1 MVEGV
6 KTNKQ
11 QLRLLQHLQPTAT
24 KIKLSKSITSTYCY
38 YINVSVNMRLSVER
52 KPIRVNPDP
61 KRVIAR
67 FFFNGNDRAKEV
79 IQRVMGISEEDAFS
93 IISPLLQEYSKRH
106 RNITR
111 VLNRHCSKLKPLF
124 AELDIDFDTLTVYR
138 KLLIGSYF
146 THEYSIE
153 SAAFFNPSIIQDPDQ
168 TELQE
173 GQRRVIMSFRAV
185 GEGHISSITFRR
197 ALFDKY
203 NNITVLPAG
212 NYIDEAEIV
221 RNAVYNK
228 KLFFDKAAI
237 TQINIAVLEE
247 LESKLDHHFEYSNLR
262 RIILDSQ
269 KGQESDLK
277 KLEYDK
283 VLWLADSYYEIVFS
297 LDTDISDRVIFPIS
311 EYERKGIED
320 ARFVEF
326 KADDGSS
333 IYYATYTAYDGALIM
348 PKLLQTND
356 FYNFKI
362 MPLYGAGAQN
372 KNLALFPR
380 KINGKY
386 VMISRIDGCNNYIM
400 YSDKINIWEKPI
412 LLQQPKFTWEFI
424 QIGNCG
430 SPIETEQ
437 GWIVITHGVGPMRR
451 YVLGASLLK
460 LDDPAV
466 EIGRLSEPLL
476 IPNSEEREGY
486 VPNVIYSCGSIVNN
500 GKLVIP
506 YGLSDYSTSFAEID
520 MNDLINKLIEE
531 GKQQKAAKKKHVTAK
546 EEVVSK

>member
-1 MVEGV
+1 
-6 KTNKQ
+6 
-11 QLRLLQHLQPTAT
+11 
-24 KIKLSKSITSTYCY
+24 
-38 YINVSVNMRLSVER
+38 MRLYIER
-52 KPIRVNPDP
+52 KPIRINPDP

-79 IQRVMGISEEDAFS
+79 IQRVMAIDEDEAFGIV
-93 IISPLLQEYSKRH
+93 SPLLQEYSKRH

-111 VLNRHCSKLKPLF
+111 ALNRHCSKLKPLF
-124 AELDIDFDTLTVYR
+124 AELEIDFDELTVYR

-153 SAAFFNPSIIQDPDQ
+153 SAAFFNPSIVEDPDQ
-168 TELQE
+168 SELHE
-173 GQRRVIMSFRAV
+173 GQKRVIISFRAV

-197 ALFDKY
+197 ALIDE
-203 NNITVLPAG
+203 NNVITVLPAG
-212 NYIDEAEIV
+212 MYIDEAEIV

-228 KLFFDKAAI
+228 KLFFDKAAV
-237 TQINIAVLEE
+237 TQINIDVLKE

-262 RIILDSQ
+262 RIIIDSQ
-269 KGQESDLK
+269 KLQESDLK

-320 ARFVEF
+320 ARFVNFRNE
-326 KADDGSS
+326 DGSTV
-333 IYYATYTAYDGALIM
+333 YYATYTAYDGSLIM

-356 FYNFKI
+356 FINFKI

-380 KINGKY
+380 KVNGKF

-400 YSDKINIWEKPI
+400 YSDKINIWEKPVM
-412 LLQQPKFTWEFI
+412 LQQPKFSWEFI

-430 SPIETEQ
+430 SPIETDH

-451 YVLGASLLK
+451 YVLGVSLLK
-460 LDDPAV
+460 LDDPTV
-466 EIGRLSEPLL
+466 EIGRLKEPLL
-476 IPNSEEREGY
+476 IPNSDEREGY
-486 VPNVIYSCGSIVNN
+486 VPNVLYSCGSLVHN
-500 GKLVIP
+500 GKLIIP
-506 YGLSDYSTSFAEID
+506 YGVSDSSTAFAEVD
-520 MNDLINKLIEE
+520 LNDLINKLITDEN
-531 GKQQKAAKKKHVTAK
+531 GH
-546 EEVVSK
+546 

>member
-1 MVEGV
+1 
-6 KTNKQ
+6 
-11 QLRLLQHLQPTAT
+11 
-24 KIKLSKSITSTYCY
+24 
-38 YINVSVNMRLSVER
+38 MRLSIER
-52 KPIRVNPDP
+52 KPVRVNPDP

-79 IQRVMGISEEDAFS
+79 IQRVMELTEEEAFG

-111 VLNRHCSKLKPLF
+111 VLNRHCSKLKNLF
-124 AELDIDFDTLTVYR
+124 EELNIDYDSLTVYL

-153 SAAFFNPSIIQDPDQ
+153 SAAFFNPSIVEDPDQ
-168 TELQE
+168 SDLEDGE
-173 GQRRVIMSFRAV
+173 RRVIISFRAV

-197 ALFDKY
+197 ALIDRY
-203 NNITVLPAG
+203 NNITVIPAG
-212 NYIDEAEIV
+212 SYIDEAEIV

-228 KLFFDKAAI
+228 KLFFDKAI
-237 TQINIAVLEE
+237 VTQINIDVLNEIE
-247 LESKLDHHFEYSNLR
+247 GKLDHHFEYANLR
-262 RIILDSQ
+262 RILIDSQ
-269 KGQESDLK
+269 KLQEDDLK

-283 VLWLADSYYEIVFS
+283 ILWLADSYYEIVFS
-297 LDTDISDRVIFPIS
+297 MDTDISDRVIFPIS

-320 ARFVEF
+320 ARFVKF
-326 KADDGSS
+326 INDDGSPV
-333 IYYATYTAYDGALIM
+333 YYATYTAYDGALIM

-356 FYNFKI
+356 FYNFRI
-362 MPLYGAGAQN
+362 MPLYGDGAQN

-412 LLQQPKFTWEFI
+412 QLQKPKFSWEFV

-430 SPIETEQ
+430 SPIETEH
-437 GWIVITHGVGPMRR
+437 GWLMITHGVGPMRK
-451 YVLGASLLK
+451 YVLSVSLLK

-466 EIGRLSEPLL
+466 EIGRLKEPLL
-476 IPNSEEREGY
+476 VPNSEEREGY
-486 VPNVIYSCGSIVNN
+486 VPNVIYSCGSIIHNN
-500 GKLVIP
+500 KLIIP
-506 YGLSDYSTSFAEID
+506 YGLSDYSTSFAEVEVDALID
-520 MNDLINKLIEE
+520 RLLSD
-531 GKQQKAAKKKHVTAK
+531 GA
-546 EEVVSK
+546 

>member
-1 MVEGV
+1 
-6 KTNKQ
+6 
-11 QLRLLQHLQPTAT
+11 
-24 KIKLSKSITSTYCY
+24 
-38 YINVSVNMRLSVER
+38 MRLSVER
-52 KPIRVNPDP
+52 KPVRVNPDP

-79 IQRVMGISEEDAFS
+79 IQRVMHISEADAFS
-93 IISPLLQEYSKRH
+93 IVSPLLQEYSKRH

-111 VLNRHCSKLKPLF
+111 ILNRHCSKLKPLF
-124 AELDIDFDTLTVYR
+124 NELNIDFDTLTIYR

-153 SAAFFNPSIIQDPDQ
+153 SAAFFNPSIVEDPDQ

-173 GQRRVIMSFRAV
+173 GRRRVIISFRAV

-197 ALFDKY
+197 AVIDRD
-203 NNITVLPAG
+203 NNITVIPAG
-212 NYIDEAEIV
+212 SYIDEAEIV

-228 KLFFDKAAI
+228 KLFFEKAVT
-237 TQINIAVLEE
+237 TQINIDVLKEE
-247 LESKLDHHFEYSNLR
+247 ESQLDVHFEYSNLR
-262 RIILDSQ
+262 RIIQDSQ
-269 KGQESDLK
+269 QLQENDMLR
-277 KLEYDK
+277 LEYDK
-283 VLWLADSYYEIVFS
+283 ILWLADSYYEIVFS

-320 ARFVEF
+320 ARFVKF
-326 KADDGSS
+326 IHDDGTSS
-333 IYYATYTAYDGALIM
+333 YYATYTAYDGSLIM
-348 PKLLQTND
+348 PKLLQTDD
-356 FYNFKI
+356 FYNFRI
-362 MPLYGAGAQN
+362 MPLYGTGAQN

-412 LLQQPKFTWEFI
+412 LLQQPKFAWEFI

-430 SPIETEQ
+430 SPIETEH
-437 GWIVITHGVGPMRR
+437 GWVVITHGVGPMRR

-486 VPNVIYSCGSIVNN
+486 VPNVLYSCGAIVHN
-500 GKLVIP
+500 GKLIIP
-506 YGLSDYSTSFAEID
+506 YGVSDSSTAFAEVD
-520 MNDLINKLIEE
+520 LGDLINRLIED
-531 GKQQKAAKKKHVTAK
+531 KAISNKAEKI
-546 EEVVSK
+546 EEKAE

>member
-1 MVEGV
+1 
-6 KTNKQ
+6 
-11 QLRLLQHLQPTAT
+11 
-24 KIKLSKSITSTYCY
+24 
-38 YINVSVNMRLSVER
+38 MRLSIER
-52 KPIRVNPDP
+52 KPIRINPDP

-79 IQRVMGISEEDAFS
+79 IQRVMTISEDTAFG
-93 IISPLLQEYSKRH
+93 IVSPLLQEYSKRH

-111 VLNRHCSKLKPLF
+111 ALNRHCSNLKPLF
-124 AELDIDFDTLTVYR
+124 GELNIDFDTLTIYR

-153 SAAFFNPSIIQDPDQ
+153 SAAFFNPSIVEDPDQ

-173 GQRRVIMSFRAV
+173 GERRVIISFRAV

-197 ALFDKY
+197 ALLDQS

-212 NYIDEAEIV
+212 SYIDEAEIV

-228 KLFFDKAAI
+228 KLFFEKATI
-237 TQINIAVLEE
+237 TQINIDVLHE
-247 LESKLDHHFEYSNLR
+247 LELKLDHHFEYANLR
-262 RIILDSQ
+262 RIINDSQ
-269 KGQESDLK
+269 KLQESDLK

-320 ARFVEF
+320 ARFVHF
-326 KADDGSS
+326 KDEDGHS

-348 PKLLQTND
+348 PKLLQTID

-380 KINGKY
+380 KVNGKY

-412 LLQQPKFTWEFI
+412 LLQQPKFSWEFI

-430 SPIETEQ
+430 SPIETEH
-437 GWIVITHGVGPMRR
+437 GWVVITHGVGPMRR

-466 EIGRLSEPLL
+466 EIGRLKEPLL
-476 IPNSEEREGY
+476 IPNSDEREGY
-486 VPNVIYSCGSIVNN
+486 VPNVLYSCGSLIHN
-500 GKLVIP
+500 GRLIIP
-506 YGLSDYSTSFAEID
+506 YGVSDSSTAFAEVD
-520 MNDLINKLIEE
+520 MNDLICKL
-531 GKQQKAAKKKHVTAK
+531 K
-546 EEVVSK
+546 EDAEVE

>member
-1 MVEGV
+1 
-6 KTNKQ
+6 
-11 QLRLLQHLQPTAT
+11 
-24 KIKLSKSITSTYCY
+24 
-38 YINVSVNMRLSVER
+38 MRLSIER

-79 IQRVMGISEEDAFS
+79 IERVMDISEEEAFG

-124 AELDIDFDTLTVYR
+124 SELNIDFDTITVYR

-153 SAAFFNPSIIQDPDQ
+153 SAAFFNPSIVEDPDQ
-168 TELQE
+168 TELE
-173 GQRRVIMSFRAV
+173 DGQKRVIISFRAV

-197 ALFDKY
+197 ALIDKY
-203 NNITVLPAG
+203 NNITIQPSG
-212 NYIDEAEIV
+212 SYIDEAEIV

-228 KLFFDKAAI
+228 KLFFEKAAI
-237 TQINIAVLEE
+237 TQISIDVINE
-247 LESKLDHHFEYSNLR
+247 LESKLDHHFEYANLR

-269 KGQESDLK
+269 KLQESDMK
-277 KLEYDK
+277 RLEYDK

-320 ARFVEF
+320 ARFVKFFNE
-326 KADDGSS
+326 DGTYV
-333 IYYATYTAYDGALIM
+333 YYATYTAYDGSLIM
-348 PKLLQTND
+348 PKLLQTTD

-380 KINGKY
+380 KVNGKF

-400 YSDKINIWEKPI
+400 YSDKINIWEKPM

-424 QIGNCG
+424 QIGNCE
-430 SPIETEQ
+430 SPIETEE
-437 GWIVITHGVGPMRR
+437 GWIMITHGVGPMRR

-460 LDDPAV
+460 LDDPTI
-466 EIGRLSEPLL
+466 EIGRLKEPLL
-476 IPNSEEREGY
+476 IPNSDEREGY
-486 VPNVIYSCGSIVNN
+486 VPNVLYSCGTIVHND
-500 GKLVIP
+500 KLIIP
-506 YGLSDYSTSFAEID
+506 YGVSDSSTAFAEVCLD
-520 MNDLINKLIEE
+520 ELLKKLKEDAAE
-531 GKQQKAAKKKHVTAK
+531 HKAKTKKHKA
-546 EEVVSK
+546 

>member
-1 MVEGV
+1 
-6 KTNKQ
+6 
-11 QLRLLQHLQPTAT
+11 
-24 KIKLSKSITSTYCY
+24 
-38 YINVSVNMRLSVER
+38 MRLSIER
-52 KPIRVNPDP
+52 KPVRVNPDP

-79 IQRVMGISEEDAFS
+79 IQRVMELTEDEAFG

-111 VLNRHCSKLKPLF
+111 VLNRHCSKLKNLF
-124 AELDIDFDTLTVYR
+124 EELNIDYDSLTVYL

-153 SAAFFNPSIIQDPDQ
+153 SAAFFNPSIIEDPDQ
-168 TELQE
+168 SDLEDGE
-173 GQRRVIMSFRAV
+173 RRVIISFRAV

-197 ALFDKY
+197 ALIDRY
-203 NNITVLPAG
+203 NNITVIPAG
-212 NYIDEAEIV
+212 SYIDEAEIV

-228 KLFFDKAAI
+228 KLFFDKAI
-237 TQINIAVLEE
+237 VTQINIDVLSEIE
-247 LESKLDHHFEYSNLR
+247 GKLDHHFEYANLR
-262 RIILDSQ
+262 HILLDSQ
-269 KGQESDLK
+269 KLQEDDLK

-283 VLWLADSYYEIVFS
+283 ILWLADSYYEIVFS
-297 LDTDISDRVIFPIS
+297 MDTDISDRVIFPIS

-320 ARFVEF
+320 ARFVRF
-326 KADDGSS
+326 INDDGSPV
-333 IYYATYTAYDGALIM
+333 YYATYTAYDGALIM

-356 FYNFKI
+356 FYNFRI
-362 MPLYGAGAQN
+362 MPLYGDGAQN

-412 LLQQPKFTWEFI
+412 QLQKPKFSWEFV

-430 SPIETEQ
+430 SPIETEH
-437 GWIVITHGVGPMRR
+437 GWIMITHGVGPMRK
-451 YVLGASLLK
+451 YVLSVSLLK

-466 EIGRLSEPLL
+466 EIGRLKEPLL
-476 IPNSEEREGY
+476 VPNSEEREGY
-486 VPNVIYSCGSIVNN
+486 VPNVIYSCGSIIHNN
-500 GKLVIP
+500 KLIIP
-506 YGLSDYSTSFAEID
+506 YGLSDYSTSFAEVEVEALID
-520 MNDLINKLIEE
+520 RLLSD
-531 GKQQKAAKKKHVTAK
+531 GA
-546 EEVVSK
+546 

>member
-1 MVEGV
+1 
-6 KTNKQ
+6 
-11 QLRLLQHLQPTAT
+11 
-24 KIKLSKSITSTYCY
+24 
-38 YINVSVNMRLSVER
+38 MRLSIER
-52 KPIRVNPDP
+52 KPVRVNPDP

-79 IQRVMGISEEDAFS
+79 IQRVMELTEEEAFG

-111 VLNRHCSKLKPLF
+111 VLNRHCSKLKNLF
-124 AELDIDFDTLTVYR
+124 EELNIDYDSLTVYL

-153 SAAFFNPSIIQDPDQ
+153 SAAFFNPSIVEDPDQ
-168 TELQE
+168 SDLEDGE
-173 GQRRVIMSFRAV
+173 RRVIISFRAV

-197 ALFDKY
+197 ALIDRY
-203 NNITVLPAG
+203 NNITVIPAG
-212 NYIDEAEIV
+212 SYIDEAEIV

-228 KLFFDKAAI
+228 KLFFDKAVV
-237 TQINIAVLEE
+237 TQINIDVLNEVE
-247 LESKLDHHFEYSNLR
+247 GKLDHHFEYANLR
-262 RIILDSQ
+262 RILIDSQ
-269 KGQESDLK
+269 KLQEDDLK

-283 VLWLADSYYEIVFS
+283 ILWLADSYYEIVFS
-297 LDTDISDRVIFPIS
+297 MDTDISDRVIFPIS

-320 ARFVEF
+320 ARFVKF
-326 KADDGSS
+326 TNDDGSPV
-333 IYYATYTAYDGALIM
+333 YYATYTAYDGALIM

-356 FYNFKI
+356 FYNFRI
-362 MPLYGAGAQN
+362 MPLYGDGAQN

-412 LLQQPKFTWEFI
+412 QLQKPKFSWEFV

-430 SPIETEQ
+430 SPIETEH
-437 GWIVITHGVGPMRR
+437 GWLMITHGVGPMRK
-451 YVLGASLLK
+451 YVLSVSLLK

-466 EIGRLSEPLL
+466 EIGRLKEPLL
-476 IPNSEEREGY
+476 VPNSEEREGY
-486 VPNVIYSCGSIVNN
+486 VPNVIYSCGSIIHNN
-500 GKLVIP
+500 KLIIP
-506 YGLSDYSTSFAEID
+506 YGLSDYSTSFAEVEVDALID
-520 MNDLINKLIEE
+520 RLLSD
-531 GKQQKAAKKKHVTAK
+531 GA
-546 EEVVSK
+546 

>member
-1 MVEGV
+1 
-6 KTNKQ
+6 
-11 QLRLLQHLQPTAT
+11 
-24 KIKLSKSITSTYCY
+24 
-38 YINVSVNMRLSVER
+38 MRLSIER
-52 KPIRVNPDP
+52 KAVKVNPDS

-67 FFFNGNDRAKEV
+67 FFFNGNERSKEV
-79 IQRVMGISEEDAFS
+79 IQRVMDVPEDQIFGL
-93 IISPLLQEYSKRH
+93 ISPLLQEYSSRH

-111 VLNRHCSKLKPLF
+111 VLNRHCAKLKNLF
-124 AELDIDFDTLTVYR
+124 IELGIDFDSLSVYR

-153 SAAFFNPSIIQDPDQ
+153 SAAFFNPSIIDDPDQ
-168 TELQE
+168 SDLEE
-173 GQRRVIMSFRAV
+173 GERRVIMSFRAV

-197 ALFDKY
+197 ALFDKH

-228 KLFFDKAAI
+228 KLFFEKAI
-237 TQINIAVLEE
+237 TTQINIDVLKE

-262 RIILDSQ
+262 RLILDSQ
-269 KGQESDLK
+269 KLQGDDMRR
-277 KLEYDK
+277 LEYDK

-320 ARFVEF
+320 ARFVKFYNE
-326 KADDGSS
+326 DGSS
-333 IYYATYTAYDGALIM
+333 SYYATYTAYDGSLIM

-356 FYNFKI
+356 FLNFRI
-362 MPLYGAGAQN
+362 MPLYGAGSQN

-386 VMISRIDGCNNYIM
+386 AMLSRIDGCNNYIM
-400 YSDKINIWEKPI
+400 YSDKINIWENPQ
-412 LLQQPKFTWEFI
+412 LLQKPKFAWEFV

-430 SPIETEQ
+430 SPIETED
-437 GWIVITHGVGPMRR
+437 GWLIISHGVGPMRK

-460 LDDPAV
+460 LDDPSV
-466 EIGRLSEPLL
+466 EIGRLKEPLL
-476 IPNSEEREGY
+476 LPNSEEREGY
-486 VPNVIYSCGSIVNN
+486 VPNVIYSCGSIVHNN
-500 GKLVIP
+500 KLILP
-506 YGLSDYSTSFAEID
+506 YGLSDYSSSFAEV
-520 MNDLINKLIEE
+520 DLKTLLNRLKSD
-531 GKQQKAAKKKHVTAK
+531 GV
-546 EEVVSK
+546 

>member
-1 MVEGV
+1 
-6 KTNKQ
+6 
-11 QLRLLQHLQPTAT
+11 
-24 KIKLSKSITSTYCY
+24 
-38 YINVSVNMRLSVER
+38 MRLSIER
-52 KPIRVNPDP
+52 KAVKVNPDS

-67 FFFNGNDRAKEV
+67 FFFNGNDRSKEV
-79 IQRVMGISEEDAFS
+79 IQRIMAVDEDKVFGL
-93 IISPLLQEYSKRH
+93 ISPLLQEYSSRH

-111 VLNRHCSKLKPLF
+111 VLNRHCAKLKDLF
-124 AELDIDFDTLTVYR
+124 DELGIDFDSLSVYR

-153 SAAFFNPSIIQDPDQ
+153 SAAFFNPSIIDDPDQ
-168 TELQE
+168 SDLEE
-173 GQRRVIMSFRAV
+173 GERRVIMSFRAV

-228 KLFFDKAAI
+228 KLFFEKAVT
-237 TQINIAVLEE
+237 TQINIDVLKE

-262 RIILDSQ
+262 RLVLDSQ
-269 KGQESDLK
+269 KLHEDDLI

-283 VLWLADSYYEIVFS
+283 ILWLADSYYEIVFS

-320 ARFVEF
+320 ARFVKFINE
-326 KADDGSS
+326 DGSWS
-333 IYYATYTAYDGALIM
+333 YYATYTAYDGALIM

-356 FYNFKI
+356 FINFRI
-362 MPLYGAGAQN
+362 MPLYGEGSQN

-386 VMISRIDGCNNYIM
+386 VMMSRIDGCNNYIM
-400 YSDKINIWEKPI
+400 YSDKINIWEDPK
-412 LLQQPKFTWEFI
+412 LLQKPKFSWEFI

-430 SPIETEQ
+430 SPIETED
-437 GWIVITHGVGPMRR
+437 GWLVITHGVGPMRK

-460 LDDPAV
+460 LDDPGV
-466 EIGRLSEPLL
+466 EIGRLKEPLL
-476 IPNSEEREGY
+476 IPNSDEREGY
-486 VPNVIYSCGSIVNN
+486 VPNVIYSCGSIVHND
-500 GKLVIP
+500 KLIVP
-506 YGLSDYSTSFAEID
+506 YGLSDYSSSFAEV
-520 MNDLINKLIEE
+520 DLKTLLNKL
-531 GKQQKAAKKKHVTAK
+531 K
-546 EEVVSK
+546 EDGI

>member
-1 MVEGV
+1 
-6 KTNKQ
+6 
-11 QLRLLQHLQPTAT
+11 
-24 KIKLSKSITSTYCY
+24 
-38 YINVSVNMRLSVER
+38 MRLSIER
-52 KPIRVNPDP
+52 KPIRINPDP

-79 IQRVMGISEEDAFS
+79 IKRVLDIDEDIAFG

-106 RNITR
+106 RNITH
-111 VLNRHCSKLKPLF
+111 VLLRHCTKLKPLF
-124 AELDIDFDTLTVYR
+124 AELEVNYKTLTEHR
-138 KLLIGSYF
+138 KLLLGSYF

-153 SAAFFNPSIIQDPDQ
+153 SAAFFNPSIVEDPDQ

-173 GQRRVIMSFRAV
+173 GNRRVIISFRAV

-197 ALFDKY
+197 ALIDQN

-212 NYIDEAEIV
+212 SYVDEAEII
-221 RNAVYNK
+221 RTAVYNK
-228 KLFFDKAAI
+228 KLFFEKAAI
-237 TQINIAVLEE
+237 TQINIDVLQE
-247 LESKLDHHFEYSNLR
+247 LEGKLDTHFEYSNLR
-262 RIILDSQ
+262 KVIMDSQ
-269 KGQESDLK
+269 NLQESEIK

-320 ARFVEF
+320 ARFVHF
-326 KADDGSS
+326 KNDDGSAV
-333 IYYATYTAYDGALIM
+333 YYATYTAYDGALIM

-356 FYNFKI
+356 FYNFKM

-380 KINGKY
+380 KINGKFA
-386 VMISRIDGCNNYIM
+386 MISRIDGYNNYIM
-400 YSDKINIWEKPI
+400 YSDKINIWEKPM

-430 SPIETEQ
+430 SPIETKH

-460 LDDPAV
+460 LDDPTI
-466 EIGRLSEPLL
+466 EIGRLKEPLL
-476 IPNSEEREGY
+476 IPNSDEREGY
-486 VPNVIYSCGSIVNN
+486 VPNVLYSCGSIIIN
-500 GKLVIP
+500 GKLIIP
-506 YGLSDYSTSFAEID
+506 YGISDSSTGFAAVD
-520 MNDLINKLIEE
+520 MEELITKLKDDE
-531 GKQQKAAKKKHVTAK
+531 GA
-546 EEVVSK
+546 

>member
-1 MVEGV
+1 
-6 KTNKQ
+6 
-11 QLRLLQHLQPTAT
+11 
-24 KIKLSKSITSTYCY
+24 
-38 YINVSVNMRLSVER
+38 MRLSIER

-67 FFFNGNDRAKEV
+67 FFFNGSDRAKEV
-79 IQRVMGISEEDAFS
+79 IERVMQISEEVAFG
-93 IISPLLQEYSKRH
+93 IVSPLLQEYSKRH

-124 AELDIDFDTLTVYR
+124 LELNIDYDTLTINR

-153 SAAFFNPSIIQDPDQ
+153 SAAFFNPSIVEDPDQ
-168 TELQE
+168 TELQD
-173 GQRRVIMSFRAV
+173 GQRRVIISFRAV

-197 ALFDKY
+197 GLIDKD
-203 NNITVLPAG
+203 NNITILPAG

-237 TQINIAVLEE
+237 TQINIDILHE
-247 LESKLDHHFEYSNLR
+247 LESKLDHHFEYANLR
-262 RIILDSQ
+262 RIIIDSQ
-269 KGQESDLK
+269 KLQESDMK

-320 ARFVEF
+320 ARFVQFRNE
-326 KADDGSS
+326 DDTSV
-333 IYYATYTAYDGALIM
+333 YYATYTAYDGALIM
-348 PKLLQTND
+348 PKLLQTTD

-380 KINGKY
+380 KVNGKF

-400 YSDKINIWEKPI
+400 YADKINIWEKPI
-412 LLQQPKFTWEFI
+412 MLQQPRFSWEFV

-430 SPIETEQ
+430 SPIETKD
-437 GWIVITHGVGPMRR
+437 GWLMITHGVGPMRR

-460 LDDPAV
+460 LDDPAI
-466 EIGRLSEPLL
+466 EIGRLREPLL
-476 IPNSEEREGY
+476 IPNSDEREGY
-486 VPNVIYSCGSIVNN
+486 VPNVLYSCGAIIHNE
-500 GKLVIP
+500 KLIIP
-506 YGLSDYSTSFAEID
+506 YGVSDSSTAFAEVGLQELLD
-520 MNDLINKLIEE
+520 KLKNDQSE
-531 GKQQKAAKKKHVTAK
+531 
-546 EEVVSK
+546 

>member
-1 MVEGV
+1 
-6 KTNKQ
+6 
-11 QLRLLQHLQPTAT
+11 
-24 KIKLSKSITSTYCY
+24 
-38 YINVSVNMRLSVER
+38 MRLSIER

-79 IQRVMGISEEDAFS
+79 IERVMDISEEAAFG
-93 IISPLLQEYSKRH
+93 IVSPLLQEYSKRH

-124 AELDIDFDTLTVYR
+124 QELNIDFDTLTVYR

-153 SAAFFNPSIIQDPDQ
+153 SAAFFNPSIVEDPDQ
-168 TELQE
+168 TELE
-173 GQRRVIMSFRAV
+173 DGQKRVIISFRAV

-197 ALFDKY
+197 GLIDKF
-203 NNITVLPAG
+203 NNITILPAG
-212 NYIDEAEIV
+212 SYIDEAEIV

-228 KLFFDKAAI
+228 KLFFEKAAI
-237 TQINIAVLEE
+237 TQINIDVISE
-247 LESKLDHHFEYSNLR
+247 LESKLDHHFEYANLR

-269 KGQESDLK
+269 KLQESDMK
-277 KLEYDK
+277 KLDYDK

-320 ARFVEF
+320 ARFVRFINE
-326 KADDGSS
+326 DGTYV
-333 IYYATYTAYDGALIM
+333 YYATYTAYDGALIM
-348 PKLLQTND
+348 PKLLQTTD
-356 FYNFKI
+356 FYNFRI

-380 KINGKY
+380 KVNGKFI
-386 VMISRIDGCNNYIM
+386 MISRIDGCNNYIM

-412 LLQQPKFTWEFI
+412 PLQRPKFSWEFV

-430 SPIETEQ
+430 SPIETEE
-437 GWIVITHGVGPMRR
+437 GWIMITHGVGPMRR

-466 EIGRLSEPLL
+466 EIGRLREPLL
-476 IPNSEEREGY
+476 IPNADEREGY
-486 VPNVIYSCGSIVNN
+486 VPNVLYSCGAIVHNN
-500 GKLVIP
+500 KLIIP
-506 YGLSDYSTSFAEID
+506 YGVSDSSTAFAEVCLDELLAKLKAD
-520 MNDLINKLIEE
+520 M
-531 GKQQKAAKKKHVTAK
+531 K
-546 EEVVSK
+546 EEKPKAKGQKHKEHKA